1 MWKLTLYRASKA
13 GAKNFMRNG
22 WLSIATTS
30 VIALTLFIIS
40 VLLSLIFVANLV
52 LGQIQDKISVNVY
65 FKSETEEKNILMIKD
80 DLESMAEVKKIDYT
94 SREEALGLLEEKH
107 RSNRVIIDSL
117 KELKENPLEASLSI
131 KVHDPDKYELIE
143 NELLAGKHKD
153 YISKMDYSDHKGE
166 IDRLNKII
174 KTIRQG
180 GLIAVAIFVAVAIL
194 VTFNSIRLTIYTYK
208 TEVEI
213 MKLVGASNWFIR
225 LPFITEGVLYGIFA
239 TLVVGGIWYPLASSF
254 TQFFANA
261 GFQVDASQLLY
272 QNLIYVVSIQLLTGI
287 FLGVISSFI
296 AIRRYLKT

>member
-1 MWKLTLYRASKA
+1 
-13 GAKNFMRNG
+13 
-22 WLSIATTS
+22 
-30 VIALTLFIIS
+30 
-40 VLLSLIFVANLV
+40 
-52 LGQIQDKISVNVY
+52 
-65 FKSETEEKNILMIKD
+65 MIKD

-287 FLGVISSFI
+287 F
-296 AIRRYLKT
+296 

>member
-1 MWKLTLYRASKA
+1 MWKLTLYRAVKA
-13 GAKNFMRNG
+13 GTKNFMRNG

-30 VIALTLFIIS
+30 VIALALFIIS
-40 VLLSLIFVANLV
+40 FLLSLIFIANLV

-65 FKSETEEKNILMIKD
+65 FKTTAEEKDILKIKEN
-80 DLESMAEVKKIDYT
+80 LESMAEVKRIDYT
-94 SREEALGLLEEKH
+94 SREMALSSLEEKYQ
-107 RSNRVIIDSL
+107 NNEVIIDSL

-131 KVHDPDKYELIE
+131 KVYDPDKYELIE
-143 NELLAGKHKD
+143 SELLAGAPKE
-153 YISKMDYSDHKGE
+153 YVSKMDYSDHRGE

-174 KTIRQG
+174 KSIRQVG
-180 GLIAVAIFVAVAIL
+180 TVMVLIFVAVAIL

-239 TLVVGGIWYPLASSF
+239 TLVVGIIWYPLAGYF
-254 TQFFANA
+254 APFFASA
-261 GFQVDASQLLY
+261 GIQIDTMQLLY
-272 QNLIYVVSIQLLTGI
+272 QNLALIIIIQLFTGI

-296 AIRRYLKT
+296 AIRRYLKA